1 MLINSRQGLL
11 LLLITLLALSL
22 GISARSAPMEAS
34 YNNKY
39 IYTSVFKVPVS
50 GIIIDSN
57 SLRSKAEYSIPFP
70 VALKNLSHSSIA
82 LSLGSVKLE
91 MPVGLAD
98 LIRGITRGV
107 ASFKLTLMSAVF
119 KNYKIL
125 EMRYVIFSGKYKVI
139 SNPNMVFLSFNY
151 KGKAMNQTT
160 YR

>member
-1 MLINSRQGLL
+1 
-11 LLLITLLALSL
+11 
-22 GISARSAPMEAS
+22 MEAS

-57 SLRSKAEYSIPFP
+57 KLRSKAEYSIPFP
-70 VALKNLSHSSIA
+70 VALKKLSHSSIA

-119 KNYKIL
+119 KNYRIL
-125 EMRYVIFSGKYKVI
+125 EMRYVIFSGKYEVI
-139 SNPNMVFLSFNY
+139 TNPNMVFMSFNY